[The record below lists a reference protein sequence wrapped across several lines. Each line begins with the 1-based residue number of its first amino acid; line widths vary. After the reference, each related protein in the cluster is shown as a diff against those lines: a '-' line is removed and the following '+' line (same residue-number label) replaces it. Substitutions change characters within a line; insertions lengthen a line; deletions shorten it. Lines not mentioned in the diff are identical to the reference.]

1 MTVDDG
7 SCLSTG
13 NRTTDVQFAAAAM
26 AGVSYD
32 FSSFFAIDVNYRFL
46 HIGGSGVSLAPDVA
60 STVEIG
66 DLNEHQIR
74 AGFRF
79 YVN

>member
-1 MTVDDG
+1 MV
-7 SCLSTG
+7 
-13 NRTTDVQFAAAAM
+13 
-26 AGVSYD
+26 GVSYD

-46 HIGGSGVSLAPDVA
+46 HIDGSEVSLKLDVNSA
-60 STVEIG
+60 SAIG

>member
-1 MTVDDG
+1 
-7 SCLSTG
+7 
-13 NRTTDVQFAAAAM
+13 
-26 AGVSYD
+26 VSYD

-46 HIGGSGVSLAPDVA
+46 HIGGSEVSLDDATLPGS
-60 STVEIG
+60 STLLGSAVEVDSI
-66 DLNEHQIR
+66 NEHQIR